1 MASIMTRRSS
11 WGYLIPFTSC
21 SEKTMSSFP
30 VRWCFTIGWLTWT
43 MFTCLYI
50 AFLRDLYDPPTT
62 SSPII
67 VLISP
72 TLGLRIVLIFLS
84 LVVNRFLLYLLASLI
99 VFLNKLLELP
109 PLDQLFYLFFQI
121 LAFICIMTMVLMEAA
136 VLLRISSLWG
146 RAQWLRPFQGRVVL
160 YLHENLVYKHYQWGE
175 IQLLLWQCLQ
185 TTFASLS
192 FCKIILML
200 LLFAL
205 GLCAFVFLSFARQS
219 LCHQR
224 VFPIHVF
231 LCFKQQIRHRG
242 WRSFP

>member
-1 MASIMTRRSS
+1 
-11 WGYLIPFTSC
+11 
-21 SEKTMSSFP
+21 
-30 VRWCFTIGWLTWT
+30 

-136 VLLRISSLWG
+136 VLLRISSL
-146 RAQWLRPFQGRVVL
+146 
-160 YLHENLVYKHYQWGE
+160 
-175 IQLLLWQCLQ
+175 
-185 TTFASLS
+185 
-192 FCKIILML
+192 
-200 LLFAL
+200 
-205 GLCAFVFLSFARQS
+205 
-219 LCHQR
+219 
-224 VFPIHVF
+224 
-231 LCFKQQIRHRG
+231 
-242 WRSFP
+242 